1 MKINLFSRVWT
12 LACNL
17 LLVYACYSITRL
29 AFILENFPLFSG
41 HLSLGYVFELFG
53 AGLIFDTTAIMYT
66 NVLFILLFLFPLH
79 WKEKSSF
86 YKVVRWLF
94 VGVNAVA
101 LSANLMDSVY
111 FRFSGRRTTMSV
123 FQEFSHEGG
132 SNLLSIFGEGVV
144 SHWYLLLLAAVLIYG
159 LYRFFQCPKYNVE
172 HKLPYYIV
180 QTASLL
186 VTIPFVIFGM
196 RGGMTTATRP
206 ITISNANQYVTRP
219 LDAGIVLNT
228 PFSIFRTL
236 GKKAFVT
243 PDYLS
248 KEEAMKIYS
257 PLHVPAD
264 TVQFKPKNVV
274 VFIIESFSKEFIGA
288 YNHHLDNGTYKGY
301 TPFFDSL
308 LSKGLTFTYSYS
320 NGRKSIDGMP
330 SVLSSIPNFVEP
342 FFLTPASL
350 NEVSSLAGE
359 LSRHKG
365 YSSAFFHG
373 AMNGSMGFEAF
384 ARSVGFDSYWGRTE
398 YNEDPNYN
406 GDDDFDGTWA
416 IWDEEFLQFYCDK
429 MSTFKEP
436 FMTSVFTATSH
447 HPFALPERYQ
457 GKFAEG
463 THPIHK
469 CVTYTDHSLQKFF
482 EKAEKQ
488 PWFKNTLF
496 VITADHTSMT
506 QYPEYVTDLGLY
518 KVPIFFYAPGMPELK
533 GWDDEKIVEQI
544 DIMPTVL
551 GILGYDRPYVAFGQD
566 AVHTPASEKFA
577 VNYIPSS
584 GVYQFLKD
592 DYLIQF
598 DGSKLLKAYRY
609 KTDRLM
615 ENDILNTMPQD
626 TLQCMEKQLKSIIQQ
641 YMEAMNEDKLVYK
654 GSKESKGTKE
664 AN

>member
-1 MKINLFSRVWT
+1 MTKNLFSHVKS

-17 LLVYACYSITRL
+17 LLVYVCYTLCRL
-29 AFILENFPLFSG
+29 IFLLENLSLFSG
-41 HLSLGYVFELFG
+41 HLSAGYLFNMFS
-53 AGLIFDTTAIMYT
+53 AGLIFDTTAILYS

-79 WKEKSSF
+79 WKENGTY

-94 VGVNAVA
+94 VIVNSIFLAT
-101 LSANLMDSVY
+101 NLMDSVY

-123 FQEFSHEGG
+123 FQEFGHEGG
-132 SNLLSIFGEGVV
+132 SNLLSIFGEEFIN
-144 SHWYLLLLAAVLIYG
+144 HWYLVVAMCIFVYA
-159 LYRFFQCPKYNVE
+159 LYRLFQSPATPVQK
-172 HKLPYYIV
+172 KAPYYIV
-180 QTASLL
+180 QSAALL
-186 VTIPFVIFGM
+186 VAAPFVVFGM

-206 ITISNANQYVTRP
+206 ITISNANQYVDRP

-228 PFSIFRTL
+228 PFALFRTL

-243 PDYLS
+243 PDYMPM
-248 KEEAMKIYS
+248 EQARAVYS
-257 PLHVPAD
+257 PLHMPAD
-264 TVQFKPKNVV
+264 TAQFKPMNVV
-274 VFIIESFSKEFIGA
+274 VFIIESFSKEFVGG
-288 YNHHLDNGTYKGY
+288 YNAHLDNGKYKGY

-308 LSKGLTFTYSYS
+308 MHKGLTFTYSYS

-359 LSRHKG
+359 LTRNKG
-365 YSSAFFHG
+365 YYSAFFHG
-373 AMNGSMGFEAF
+373 AENGSMGFQAF
-384 ARSVGFDSYWGRTE
+384 ARSVGFTSYFGRTE
-398 YNEDPNYN
+398 YNEDPNYD
-406 GDDDFDGTWA
+406 GDKDFDGTWA

-429 MSTFKEP
+429 MTSFKEP

-447 HPFALPERYQ
+447 HPFALPDRYK
-457 GKFAEG
+457 GKFPEG

-469 CVTYTDHSLQKFF
+469 CVGYTDHALKRFF
-482 EKAEKQ
+482 EKASKQ

-518 KVPIFFYAPGMPELK
+518 KVPILFYAPGIPELK
-533 GWDDEKIVEQI
+533 GFDENKIVEQI

-566 AVHTPASEKFA
+566 AVHTSAADKFA
-577 VNYIPSS
+577 VNYVPSS
-584 GVYQFLKD
+584 GIYQFLKN

-598 DGSKLLKAYRY
+598 DGEKPRKAYRF

-615 ENDILNTMPQD
+615 EKDVLNQMPKD
-626 TLQCMEKQLKSIIQQ
+626 TLQQMETQLKSIIQQ
-641 YMEAMNEDKLVYK
+641 YMDAMNTDNLIYRKK
-654 GSKESKGTKE
+654 
-664 AN
+664 